1 MGAWGEG
8 AFDNDDAADWAAQ
21 FDGADSEA
29 GLRLIEDALR
39 SAAQTGLDDYLESD
53 IGAEAVA
60 AAELVMGIVGQPPRT
75 TPYNETALRWA
86 ARVSPD
92 AAQPLVG
99 LALRAIERVTGPGSE
114 LAELWD
120 EAGPSWRASMTDL
133 ASGLRAA
140 EENPPSTHGAQ

>member
-60 AAELVMGIVGQPPRT
+60 AAELVTGIVGQPPRT

-92 AAQPLVG
+92 VAQPLVG
-99 LALRAIERVTGPGSE
+99 LALRAIERVTGTGSE

-133 ASGLRAA
+133 ASRLRAA
-140 EENPPSTHGAQ
+140 EDNPPSTHGAQ